1 MPPTWPI
8 FMPFVIVI
16 IIFCLL
22 IFRLGVKS
30 EYLSESDIIAHYSN
44 IYLKHERMEG
54 RYASHSD
61 CYASALSGLFERL
74 QIICEPLGAAPYRY
88 IVGYWGQL
96 VRFRRDLGLPKG
108 LGV

>member
-8 FMPFVIVI
+8 LMPFAIVI
-16 IIFCLL
+16 IIFCLV

-30 EYLSESDIIAHYSN
+30 EYLRESDIITHYSN
-44 IYLKHERMEG
+44 IYLEHERMEG
-54 RYASHSD
+54 RNALPSD
-61 CYASALSGLFERL
+61 CYASALSGFFERL
-74 QIICEPLGAAPYRY
+74 QIICEPLSAAPYRY

-96 VRFRRDLGLPKG
+96 VRLKRDLGLSNG